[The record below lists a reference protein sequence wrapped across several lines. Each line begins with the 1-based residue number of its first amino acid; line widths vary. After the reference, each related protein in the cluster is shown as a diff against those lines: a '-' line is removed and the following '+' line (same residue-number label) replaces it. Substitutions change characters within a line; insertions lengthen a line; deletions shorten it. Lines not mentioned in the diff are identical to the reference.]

1 MTPIQLRS
9 LAWFQRRI
17 AGHFRLKVLITCAKT
32 LERFMGKVAKKFSAF
47 VDSVE
52 RAQVGGVVVGQDQ
65 SGELAAAVAKAL
77 VVTTPGL
84 TWVEAAERTATLV
97 TIVPDC
103 RRLRQPSYIEMPDWP
118 ILEQDADT
126 DGIFVT
132 RSVAGTGAR
141 TEPMGTGSSTAE
153 LTRDAQPR
161 PLSGLRDPRP
171 LSRVR
176 HRAGVFGSQ
185 RMRECKIS
193 RRRTCARRI
202 SRDAAIPEGRSS
214 FATRVD
220 VHEQLW
226 VFRPLKA
233 RMLARVLCTLR
244 NESARRPPV
253 PFILEGHLMRCA
265 SATRIQAAW
274 RGHVLRWVMLDT
286 LASCMIVERAGV
298 CIQRWWR
305 YQRGLSARLGQCR
318 RLWTLASAVS
328 SPTMYIELDV
338 YFTLTRGWHWENDKH
353 THPFTF
359 QDGDK
364 VAVVRNCG
372 EPPNR
377 TPELEVNGRSRQGEN
392 ISNVAARSENRP
404 SAREIPMWVLRSV
417 VGRVPPSEVRQR
429 SALNQVGALL
439 TAGVKAKKVVWPLGV
454 AAVSA
459 AEPAEEGH
467 VRGVVI
473 NPTAGQLDRN
483 NEILSESASTD
494 IRLTSGDSQ
503 KDVYH
508 THAFRVHQHTDPAE
522 TGPPVNLGK
531 KYGGGVELLE
541 LTFSSVQE
549 ARARAVLLAI
559 STAEP
564 GLCPNRPI
572 AQLMT
577 LGMLRRAAAGE
588 PGQAVPVLTAPDQG
602 FRRGDA
608 VELSVLRLSEGRG
621 GAWLPAIV
629 HGKIGHGSIYNVS
642 CFRIRDESGYT
653 NGG

>member
-1 MTPIQLRS
+1 
-9 LAWFQRRI
+9 
-17 AGHFRLKVLITCAKT
+17 
-32 LERFMGKVAKKFSAF
+32 MGKVAKTFSAF

-77 VVTTPGL
+77 VVSTPGL

-97 TIVPDC
+97 TIVPNC
-103 RRLRQPSYIEMPDWP
+103 RRLRQSSYIEMPDWP
-118 ILEQDADT
+118 IWEQDVDT
-126 DGIFVT
+126 DGIFVS
-132 RSVAGTGAR
+132 RSVAGISPRAEPTGI
-141 TEPMGTGSSTAE
+141 GSSTAE
-153 LTRDAQPR
+153 LARATQPR

-171 LSRVR
+171 LPRVR
-176 HRAGVFGSQ
+176 HRVGVFGSP

-193 RRRTCARRI
+193 RRHSCARRI
-202 SRDAAIPEGRSS
+202 GRDAAMAERRSS
-214 FATRVD
+214 FTTKVD

-253 PFILEGHLMRCA
+253 PFILERHLMRCA

-286 LASCMIVERAGV
+286 LASCMIVERAGD

-305 YQRGLSARLGQCR
+305 YQRGLSARLGLCR
-318 RLWTLASAVS
+318 RLWALASAVS

-338 YFTLTRGWHWENDKH
+338 FFTLTRGWHWENEEE
-353 THPFTF
+353 TLPFTF
-359 QDGDK
+359 QDGDR
-364 VAVVRNCG
+364 VAVAHICG

-377 TPELEVNGRSRQGEN
+377 TPESEANGQTRRREK
-392 ISNVAARSENRP
+392 ISNVAARSENRS

-417 VGRVPPSEVRQR
+417 VTRVPPSEVRQR

-439 TAGVKAKKVVWPLGV
+439 TVGVKAKKVVWPLGV
-454 AAVSA
+454 ADASA
-459 AEPAEEGH
+459 AEPAEESR

-473 NPTAGQLDRN
+473 NPT
-483 NEILSESASTD
+483 ASTD

-503 KDVYH
+503 KDAYH
-508 THAFRVHQHTDPAE
+508 THAFRVHQRTDLAKA
-522 TGPPVNLGK
+522 GPPVNLGK
-531 KYGGGVELLE
+531 TYGGGVELLE
-541 LTFSSVQE
+541 LTFSSVRE

-564 GLCPNRPI
+564 GLRPHRPI

-588 PGQAVPVLTAPDQG
+588 PGQAVPALKAPEQG

-608 VELSVLRLSEGRG
+608 VEVSIFSLSKGRG
-621 GAWLPAIV
+621 GVWCPAIMR
-629 HGKIGHGSIYNVS
+629 GKIGHGNIYSVS
-642 CFRIRDESGYT
+642 CFRIRDKVGEHT
-653 NGG
+653 NGGCG